1 MLDSLLTLL
10 ATKAKV
16 GALVAGTALASTAI
30 VGGGT
35 VVLQNVGAASPV
47 ERAAVELSDSATP
60 TVGIGTGNGKGRG
73 AQNRSDTATA
83 VLEAKDRPAE
93 TVTFTCDPTKNHGQN
108 VSAYVQSLPKG
119 PGRGELIS
127 QVAQSDCGKTVEDSE
142 RAGLEELA
150 RLKGADQQDEAAVEK
165 TETSKP
171 EKAKADKQAD
181 PAAPAKAAK
190 PAKPAKPGKT
200 ARPDKAQTRGSSGKT
215 PAGRG

>member
-10 ATKAKV
+10 AAKAKV

-47 ERAAVELSDSATP
+47 ERAVVDVSDSATP

-93 TVTFTCDPTKNHGQN
+93 TVTFTCDPTKSHGQN

-119 PGRGELIS
+119 PGRGELVS
-127 QVAQSDCGKTVEDSE
+127 QVAQSDCGKTAEDAE
-142 RAGLEELA
+142 AEGLEELE
-150 RLKGADQQDEAAVEK
+150 RLKEADQQDEADLDDEAESDQTESPKPQK
-165 TETSKP
+165 T
-171 EKAKADKQAD
+171 KAE
-181 PAAPAKAAK
+181 K
-190 PAKPAKPGKT
+190 PAKPAKAEKAGKPEQPGK
-200 ARPDKAQTRGSSGKT
+200 AAKNKGDSGQRPSGR
-215 PAGRG
+215 P